1 MLTKKR
7 RCNRHESRRLAP
19 FAARLSL
26 PPARLFAEKLLPRE
40 IVYDIWISGQLTG
53 GRAWLA
59 QVTSEAL
66 ACSMAA
72 EIEAGRLPVELRR
85 IADGWS
91 ALWSGAVSSP
101 QLADPGRGSC

>member
-1 MLTKKR
+1 MKADGWPR
-7 RCNRHESRRLAP
+7 
-19 FAARLSL
+19 SL
-26 PPARLFAEKLLPRE
+26 PDCHCDQQGCSPKLLPRE
-40 IVYDIWISGQLTG
+40 IVCDMWISGQLTG

-59 QVTSEAL
+59 QVASEAL
-66 ACSMAA
+66 DCSMAA

-101 QLADPGRGSC
+101 QLAEPGHGSC

>member
-1 MLTKKR
+1 MFL
-7 RCNRHESRRLAP
+7 P
-19 FAARLSL
+19 FPWKLGVCKVAGNQE
-26 PPARLFAEKLLPRE
+26 FAFCAIECCVLQPLPRE
-40 IVYDIWISGQLTG
+40 IVYDIWISDPLTG

-101 QLADPGRGSC
+101 QLAEPGRGSC

>member
-1 MLTKKR
+1 M
-7 RCNRHESRRLAP
+7 E
-19 FAARLSL
+19 AAVWPRSL
-26 PPARLFAEKLLPRE
+26 PDCHCHQQGRSPKLLPRE
-40 IVYDIWISGQLTG
+40 IVYDIWISDPLTG

-72 EIEAGRLPVELRR
+72 EIETGRLPVELRR

-101 QLADPGRGSC
+101 QLAEPGRGSC